1 MEDDRESSGK
11 AAGQREGPGGKGRE
25 KGKDGD
31 EEMGRSRNEDKDKGV
46 LNIRKSRLPSHTAS
60 PKGRSLSNVLAH
72 SDPCFPPL

>member
-1 MEDDRESSGK
+1 MGMPLIKLFIYFTEWKR
-11 AAGQREGPGGKGRE
+11 

-46 LNIRKSRLPSHTAS
+46 LNIRKSRLLSHTAS